1 MASLDDRDLYITTDK
16 SGMRV
21 QIHGLPAQ
29 CRKAWEQALS
39 FNLPFDYSDVDK
51 VVILGMG
58 GSAIG
63 GDFLRGLT
71 ASLRRPMIT
80 VNREYDLPG
89 WVDSN
94 TLVIAASYSGNTEE
108 TISAFTQALKIKC
121 KKLVISTG
129 GKITALANAKNIP
142 VFPVDHVSQ
151 PRAAVGYSLL
161 PLLAVMQRLGFVEGK
176 SADVESA
183 VALLEKLSGRW
194 QEDVPLNENKAKA
207 LALKLQSKVTVIYGA
222 GILADVARRWK
233 TQINENSKAWAFFET
248 FPELN
253 HNAIVGYHFPPAAA
267 ANMFVAML
275 RCPAL
280 NPRIQ
285 VRYTVTGELLEE
297 NCIPFEYV
305 DSEGGN
311 ALSQIM
317 SLVLLGDWVSY
328 YLAMLNG
335 VDPTPVPEID
345 FLKKRLAS
353 QE

>member
-1 MASLDDRDLYITTDK
+1 M
-16 SGMRV
+16 V
-21 QIHGLPAQ
+21 
-29 CRKAWEQALS
+29 
-39 FNLPFDYSDVDK
+39 
-51 VVILGMG
+51 
-58 GSAIG
+58 
-63 GDFLRGLT
+63 
-71 ASLRRPMIT
+71 T

-89 WVDSN
+89 WVDGH

-108 TISAFTQALKIKC
+108 TISAFTQALTSKC

-129 GKITALANAKNIP
+129 GKITALANAKNYP

-161 PLLAVMQRLGFVEGK
+161 PLLAVMQRLGFIEGK
-176 SADVESA
+176 SADVEST

-194 QEDVPLNENKAKA
+194 QEDVPVSENKAKA
-207 LALKLQSKVTVIYGA
+207 LALKLQGKVAIIYGA

-267 ANMFVAML
+267 ANMFIPML

-280 NPRIQ
+280 NPHIQ
-285 VRYTVTGELLEE
+285 IRYTVTGELLEE

-305 DSEGGN
+305 DSESGN
-311 ALSQIM
+311 PLSQIM
-317 SLVLLGDWVSY
+317 SLVLLRG
-328 YLAMLNG
+328 LGQLLPG
-335 VDPTPVPEID
+335 H
-345 FLKKRLAS
+345 S
-353 QE
+353 QWRGPDSCP